1 MKPLTLAE
9 LIDLEVQLL
18 DDRERSPGDV
28 AHRDQRVV
36 ERLGPAAVKLSRHEL
51 LRRWLASVADPK
63 EVSVGRR
70 VSAYYRLAGWIL
82 PIVTLLAGAGTAA
95 GLLVYDGGDPVNIMG
110 YLAVLVFLQ
119 VALILLTLVG
129 MLPSTWLGGVLRLSG
144 LSGGAGFQS
153 ILRELGYRRAGI
165 TLMGSALGF
174 RGRAA
179 LGHIAAWQTI
189 YAAVERWLLTAL
201 TQRAAVA
208 FNLGALVATVYL
220 VTVRAL
226 AFAWSTTLEVD
237 TALMTR
243 VFQTIA
249 APWRWLEVAV
259 PSRELVEASRYFP
272 GRSYDPDLLGDW
284 WPFLVAAL
292 VTYGLLPRILLALY
306 AAHRSRSA
314 RRALAL
320 DHGECAAVCE
330 RLLRPASLWGRPE
343 SVGNAVAPATSAAP
357 SSESTLPVS
366 GTTVRV
372 LRWGDAAVTKDEVA
386 RVLGEKLG
394 WRLASLEDV
403 RGDDDAEELRRLDRL
418 AENDQPILVV
428 AESFEPPSKN
438 VQRLLKTIR
447 QRAGAQVPLVV
458 GLCGAGSDGAAPRPD
473 DVRIWRQR
481 IAALGDPW
489 IRVEA
494 LS

>member
-9 LIDLEVQLL
+9 LIDIEAQLL
-18 DDRERSPGDV
+18 DDREQSPGEI
-28 AHRDQRVV
+28 ARRD
-36 ERLGPAAVKLSRHEL
+36 ERIAEKLGPGAAKISRHEL
-51 LRRWLASVADPK
+51 LRQWLAAVADPR

-82 PIVTLLAGAGTAA
+82 PIVTFIAGAGTAA
-95 GLLVYDGGDPVNIMG
+95 GLLVYDGRDPVNIMG

-119 VALILLTLVG
+119 AALVLLTLVG
-129 MLPSTWLGGVLRLSG
+129 MLPSTWLGGLLRLSG
-144 LSGGAGFQS
+144 LTGGAGFQS

-165 TLMGSALGF
+165 ASMGATLSF

-208 FNLGALVATVYL
+208 FNVGALVATIYL

-237 TALMTR
+237 TEQMTR
-243 VFQTIA
+243 ILHAIA
-249 APWRWLEVAV
+249 TPWRWLEVAV
-259 PSRELVEASRYFP
+259 PSHELVEASRYFP

-284 WPFLVAAL
+284 WLFLVAAL
-292 VTYGLLPRILLALY
+292 VTYGLLPRIVLSFY
-306 AAHRSRSA
+306 AAYRARAA

-330 RLLRPASLWGRPE
+330 RLARPASLWGRPTE
-343 SVGNAVAPATSAAP
+343 VGTAVTPVSGAVS
-357 SSESTLPVS
+357 SSECTLPAS

-372 LRWGDAAVTKDEVA
+372 LRWADAAVSQEDVA

-394 WRLASLEDV
+394 WRLSSLDDV
-403 RGDDDAEELRRLDRL
+403 RGDDDPEELRRLARL

-458 GLCGAGSDGAAPRPD
+458 GLYGDPSNGASPRPD